1 MLTAEQMNWQPVLL
15 SYIQL
20 VMCSCSFAALR
31 HFNFCSLHTVHDEE
45 KPFELELAWICN
57 ESDKKFQR
65 VPADL
70 AQEADRAAK
79 DALNSDM

>member
-1 MLTAEQMNWQPVLL
+1 MGQLTAGSRPG
-15 SYIQL
+15 SYAQL
-20 VMCSCSFAALR
+20 AMCSCSCAALR
-31 HFNFCSLHTVHDEE
+31 HVYRCSLHTVHDEE
-45 KPFELELAWICN
+45 KPFELELAWICL

>member
-1 MLTAEQMNWQPVLL
+1 MLLSCAQSGPANHWQPVLL
-15 SYIQL
+15 L
-20 VMCSCSFAALR
+20 LCSAGLFL
-31 HFNFCSLHTVHDEE
+31 CSLHTVHDEE
-45 KPFELELAWICN
+45 KPFELELAWICL
-57 ESDKKFQR
+57 ESNKKFQR